1 MLGVCFREGRLHRGN
16 IRRLE
21 GARSPTEGP
30 SINMIHVVRS
40 SARDDSVVDEIGEGL
55 ERVFPWVLCVMV
67 FRRDVGGL
75 KRGCKEKEG
84 GVCGGKGVSKKGQ
97 PNVLGAR

>member
-21 GARSPTEGP
+21 GARSPIEGP

-40 SARDDSVVDEIGEGL
+40 SARDDSVVDH
-55 ERVFPWVLCVMV
+55 
-67 FRRDVGGL
+67 
-75 KRGCKEKEG
+75 
-84 GVCGGKGVSKKGQ
+84 
-97 PNVLGAR
+97 